1 MSEPQK
7 LDQALEG
14 VLGRIGK
21 AVEQQAR
28 AAAPTPQQEGFRIAS
43 LAAAGREKRAEESRQ
58 FVKLARSFGFDADL
72 LKKIDQAAEIHV
84 VARDR
89 ERFIMVTTSQNLAV
103 VRWISE
109 NSARPHK
116 ANLLWALIFDH
127 VHPNTGEI
135 MLTRAEIAERLDDL
149 PRHVSSLMGELA
161 SINAI
166 ERRKQGR
173 EVKYFLNPHIAT
185 HLPGASARE
194 AARDAAGP
202 LLTLMEGG
210 KTD

>member
-28 AAAPTPQQEGFRIAS
+28 AVAPTPQQEGFRIAS

-72 LKKIDQAAEIHV
+72 LKKIDQAAEVHV

-89 ERFIMVTTSQNLAV
+89 ERFIMV
-103 VRWISE
+103 
-109 NSARPHK
+109 
-116 ANLLWALIFDH
+116 
-127 VHPNTGEI
+127 NTGEI